1 MAGLAH
7 LGVGLAAKRVMPK
20 IPLTVLI
27 TGAYAIDIIWGMFY
41 FAGLEHFPEPGVV
54 NSAPYSHS
62 LFMAVIWSAL
72 AGVIGWC
79 ICHNRRTSV
88 FIGLLVFSHWVVD
101 FITQPM
107 TAIFPDNTGLLL
119 FFEGSPEVGL
129 GLYRTQMGVN
139 IGEYGTLILGI
150 IIYSLTLIKLRK
162 EKKLRAQL

>member
-7 LGVGLAAKRVMPK
+7 LGVGLAAKRVAPK
-20 IPLTVLI
+20 VPLAVLI

-54 NSAPYSHS
+54 SSAPYSHS
-62 LFMAVIWSAL
+62 LFMAIIWSAL
-72 AGVIGWC
+72 AGIIVWFIK
-79 ICHNRRTSV
+79 HNHRTSIL
-88 FIGLLVFSHWVVD
+88 IGLIVFSHWVVD

-107 TAIFPDNTGLLL
+107 TIIFPDNTGLLL

-150 IIYSLTLIKLRK
+150 IIYSLTLMKLRK
-162 EKKLRAQL
+162 DKKLLAQM